1 MIVPHQ
7 LSGHLIAFHTC
18 LLFVGQKHIAWDKI
32 HPLLGEESRP
42 LMNRI
47 CVQCVLILLALFG
60 LETIVED
67 GDQTP
72 GRYNF
77 PYGPLNTNAQSTF
90 LSAAI

>member
-1 MIVPHQ
+1 
-7 LSGHLIAFHTC
+7 
-18 LLFVGQKHIAWDKI
+18 VGQKHIAWDKI

-72 GRYNF
+72 GRYTTF
-77 PYGPLNTNAQSTF
+77 PTVC
-90 LSAAI
+90 